1 MQKCTDALMHISAFL
16 HSCILAFPRAAVAA
30 ALIVLAPS
38 VTEAQI
44 YETVGIRAQGMSGA
58 FVAVSDDA
66 TTTWWNPAGL
76 AAGGYFNTVL
86 EVDRVEDSDVTRARA
101 FSLTVPSL
109 GISYYRLSLSGMR
122 PPSTTGSTPANRED
136 QGVINQYGITVGQS
150 IGTHLIVASTVK
162 LVHGL
167 DSTSVDLD
175 TGVMAMYGRMRF
187 GAAVKNLK
195 APELGEGPDTFEV
208 PRQARAGVSF
218 KAGSANSAEF
228 TVALDSDLLTTPT
241 AFGDVRHLATGA
253 EAWLFRR
260 IIGVRGGV
268 GINTVGE
275 TRRSGSLGASVAF
288 RKGSYVDAQLTRGAD
303 ETRNGWGFS
312 LRLTF

>member
-1 MQKCTDALMHISAFL
+1 MHISAFL
-16 HSCILAFPRAAVAA
+16 HWCIPALSRAAVVT
-30 ALIVLAPS
+30 VLLAVAPS

-76 AAGGYFNTVL
+76 AGGGYFNTVL
-86 EVDRVEDSDVTRARA
+86 EVDRIEDSDLTRARA
-101 FSLTVPSL
+101 FSLTGPSL

-122 PPSTTGSTPANRED
+122 PLDTTGPTPANRED
-136 QGVINQYGITVGQS
+136 QGVINQYGVTVGQS

-175 TGVMAMYGRMRF
+175 TGAMVMYGRMRF
-187 GAAVKNLK
+187 GVSVKNLK
-195 APELGEGPDTFEV
+195 APDLGEGEEMFEV
-208 PRQARAGVSF
+208 PRLARAGVSF
-218 KAGSANSAEF
+218 KAGSADIAEL
-228 TVALDSDLLTTPT
+228 TLALDSDLLTTPT

-260 IIGVRGGV
+260 IVGVRGGV
-268 GINTVGE
+268 GVNTVGE
-275 TRRSGSLGASVAF
+275 TRRSGSVGGSVAF
-288 RKGSYVDAQLTRGAD
+288 RKGAYVDAQLTRGD
-303 ETRNGWGFS
+303 DVTRNGWGFS

>member
-1 MQKCTDALMHISAFL
+1 MHISAFV
-16 HSCILAFPRAAVAA
+16 HSCIFAFLRVAVAT
-30 ALIVLAPS
+30 ALLSLAPS
-38 VTEAQI
+38 TGEAQI

-86 EVDRVEDSDVTRARA
+86 EVDRIEDSDLTRARA

-122 PPSTTGSTPANRED
+122 PLGTIGSTPANRED
-136 QGVINQYGITVGQS
+136 QGVINQYGVTVGQS
-150 IGTHLIVASTVK
+150 IGSHLIVASTVK
-162 LVHGL
+162 LVNALG
-167 DSTSVDLD
+167 STSVDLD
-175 TGVMAMYGRMRF
+175 TGAMAMYGRMRF
-187 GAAVKNLK
+187 GVSVKNIK
-195 APELGEGPDTFEV
+195 APELGEGAETFEV

-241 AFGDVRHLATGA
+241 AFGDVRHLAAGT
-253 EAWLFRR
+253 EAWLFKRT
-260 IIGVRGGV
+260 IGVRGGV
-268 GINTVGE
+268 GVNTVGE
-275 TRRSGSLGASVAF
+275 TRRSGSVGASVAF
-288 RKGSYVDAQLTRGAD
+288 RKGAYVDAQLTRGAD